1 MPNPSILNLITEIQT
16 LELLTLELLR
26 FGDLDLVTLSNPS
39 TQAKFSLTIISDSR
53 YFQFNPFMLRFGN
66 LGLAILSEP
75 STQVKLSLTIM
86 SDPRYFQSN
95 PSILDS
101 LFFSLTFFSKFFQFL
116 ILPFKSNLWFFFN
129 NNNIFLK
136 FINNYINNNNNIF

>member
-16 LELLTLELLR
+16 LELLR
-26 FGDLDLVTLSNPS
+26 SGDLGLVTLSNPS
-39 TQAKFSLTIISDSR
+39 TQAKFSLTVISDSR

-101 LFFSLTFFSKFFQFL
+101 LFFFLDFFFKVLIVFNFTLQIKFMVFFQ
-116 ILPFKSNLWFFFN
+116 
-129 NNNIFLK
+129 
-136 FINNYINNNNNIF
+136 